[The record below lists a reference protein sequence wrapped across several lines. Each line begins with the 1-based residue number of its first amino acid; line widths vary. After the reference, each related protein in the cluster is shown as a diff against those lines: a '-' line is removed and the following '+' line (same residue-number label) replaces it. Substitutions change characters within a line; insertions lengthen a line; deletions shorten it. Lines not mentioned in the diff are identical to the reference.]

1 MAVDGKS
8 NQYSNQEKK
17 SILGRKEC
25 LMSNRSSKIKIKVG
39 GVDFIIKV
47 YLMTLTRVVLV
58 GDGGKSHIGALGDER
73 EFRK

>member
-1 MAVDGKS
+1 
-8 NQYSNQEKK
+8 
-17 SILGRKEC
+17 
-25 LMSNRSSKIKIKVG
+25 MSNRSSKIKIKVG